1 MYEPE
6 VDSPSKQSK
15 KKKTWCGELR
25 RLYCPR
31 KEDKEKRKLDFA
43 VALEEGGRDKTALRT
58 LKF

>member
-1 MYEPE
+1 M
-6 VDSPSKQSK
+6 DSPSKQSE
-15 KKKTWCGELR
+15 KKKTWCDELR